1 MSSAVQTQTASAP
14 VPVPSVTAANTI
26 ETASI
31 SHHSEDEKAD
41 NDVESHHS
49 EKGDSTE
56 KDPNPPPGPSMDPD
70 LQSPVIL
77 NRRQFL
83 PLYLGMLMSVIIV
96 SLDNTIVATA
106 QVPIVTDLGGASLIT
121 WLPATFLIGQ
131 CSFTLMFGQLLTIFP
146 SKMVYLFAIFLFE
159 LGSVVSGVAPN
170 MAAMLSGRTISGI
183 GAAGIFMGMVQVLV
197 ESTTLAGR
205 AIYMGLL
212 GAVFSISMVAG
223 PLIGGALSDSVTWR
237 WCFYVNLPVGAVA
250 VAAVLFL
257 FPMRPA
263 LGQSKTKRLSVFK
276 RLLQLDWIGVILLTG
291 IVCMVIVPMQE
302 AQNNGWASATTLVP
316 ICMALVV
323 LGVTGAWFWYREQS
337 DSMGTMLPLKLFA
350 DVNFLGCCL
359 GSFLVFWITINEIYL
374 IPLFYETV
382 LGHSALKS
390 GVDMLALVITFG
402 VGAVVGGVLSKKTGH
417 YYPQFLLFPLI
428 GIVASGLLYTIKIDS
443 STGYHVGT
451 QILLGVALG
460 PMIQSPMLALQANCP
475 DKRLISRALS
485 FCAFAQRFGG
495 GIGSSITGAMLAG
508 QLPGQIRKQL
518 VAINVDPTPYEHLS
532 YDALR
537 SQPQGPIREA
547 LLRGLTGTIDLI
559 SIVAL
564 PLFAVLFFTALFLIK
579 IRNINTEKQVMKKD
593 LIRKVLCMSKRK
605 EDSQA

>member
-1 MSSAVQTQTASAP
+1 MSSSAVQTQMASMP

-26 ETASI
+26 ETACNSR
-31 SHHSEDEKAD
+31 HSSE
-41 NDVESHHS
+41 NDVESNHS
-49 EKGDSTE
+49 EKQTSD
-56 KDPNPPPGPSMDPD
+56 DQPPSKQQVGPPIDPD
-70 LQSPVIL
+70 LQAPVIL
-77 NRRQFL
+77 NRREFL
-83 PLYLGMLMSVIIV
+83 PLYFGMLLSIIIV

-106 QVPIVTDLGGASLIT
+106 QVPIVSDLGGASLIT

-131 CSFTLMFGQLLTIFP
+131 CSFTLMFGQVLTIFP
-146 SKMVYLFAIFLFE
+146 SKMVYLIAIFLFE

-170 MAAMLSGRTISGI
+170 MAAMLAGRTISGI

-212 GAVFSISMVAG
+212 GAMFSVSMVCG
-223 PLIGGALSDSVTWR
+223 PLIGGAFSDSVTWR
-237 WCFYVNLPVGAVA
+237 WCFYINLPVGGVT
-250 VAAVLFL
+250 VIAVLFL

-263 LGQSKTKRLSVFK
+263 LGQSKTNRLSVLK

-302 AQNNGWASATTLVP
+302 AQNNGWASAATLVP
-316 ICMALVV
+316 ICMTLVV
-323 LGVTGAWFWYREQS
+323 LAVTGAWFWYREKS
-337 DSMGTMLPLKLFA
+337 DSMNTMLPIKLFA
-350 DVNFLGCCL
+350 DLNFLGCCL

-382 LGHSALKS
+382 LGHSALDS

-402 VGAVVGGVLSKKTGH
+402 LGAVFGGVLSKKTGH

-428 GIVASGLLYTIKIDS
+428 GIIASGLLYTIRIES
-443 STGYHVGT
+443 STGFHIGT

-475 DKRLISRALS
+475 DKRLISRALA
-485 FCAFAQRFGG
+485 FCGFAQRFGG

-508 QLPGQIRKQL
+508 QLPGQIRKEL
-518 VAINVDPTPYEHLS
+518 IKINADPTPYQNLS
-532 YDALR
+532 YDVLR
-537 SQPQGPIREA
+537 NQPQGPIRDA
-547 LLRGLTGTIDLI
+547 LLRALTSTIDLVSLVGI
-559 SIVAL
+559 
-564 PLFAVLFFTALFLIK
+564 PLFAALFFTALFLIK

-593 LIRKVLCMSKRK
+593 IIRKVLCMSNKHH